1 MRQALPLC
9 VVAMILTGCV
19 QKPPEYI
26 ARCPPP
32 PVVMSRTG
40 TPVAVLGDSYTTG
53 SGMGGRGSH
62 SWPVLAVD
70 QLHRQGIA
78 IDLAI
83 GAVGATG
90 YVKANSKGT
99 VFADQIERSVATN
112 DHLVVLFGSIND
124 RGVPVEQLSS
134 AVQCVLANTKS
145 AAPEAKL
152 LVIGPP
158 WATGDPPANILGVRD
173 VVRSQ
178 AVAAG
183 ATFVDPIAEAWF
195 ADHPELI
202 GSDHVHPND
211 AGHQY
216 LADKIAPLIAL
227 QLVPPSP

>member
-1 MRQALPLC
+1 M
-9 VVAMILTGCV
+9 
-19 QKPPEYI
+19 QKPPEYTP
-26 ARCPPP
+26 RCPPP

-53 SGMGGRGSH
+53 SGMGGRGPH

-70 QLHRQGIA
+70 ELHSQGVA

-90 YVKANSKGT
+90 YVKANSAGT
-99 VFADQIERSVATN
+99 VFADQIEKSVVTN

-124 RGVPVEQLSS
+124 RGVPAEQLST

-158 WATGDPPANILGVRD
+158 WATGDPPANILVVRD
-173 VVRSQ
+173 VVRTQ
-178 AVAAG
+178 AAAVG
-183 ATFVDPIAEAWF
+183 ATFVDPIAEEWF

-202 GSDHVHPND
+202 GSDRVHPND

-216 LADKIAPLIAL
+216 LAEKIAPLIAQ
-227 QLVPPSP
+227 QLMPTNP